1 MGYLKSHKSLIIAT
15 LGTLVYLVHHL
26 LETST
31 RFDDGW
37 VDTYNDSLVDIKDVT
52 TLMPFHLYDIE
63 ALIWYLKYSVNSDL
77 CQYLMADHKDTPV
90 TELETHRLA
99 VVNMDWDHI
108 KAVDL
113 YVVMSSCLPK
123 GGQVLSVSIYPSE
136 FGLKCMDIEA
146 VRGPTCLLA
155 DDEKHSDDEP
165 DPEVINEKLR
175 AYELN
180 KLRYYFAVAVF
191 DSSATANYVYNTLD
205 GTELTRTSNVFDL
218 RFIADT
224 MEFRH
229 PPRDATTEAPTAYKE
244 PDFHTLALQHSKVK
258 LTWEADEPQRLKTLR
273 RKFNADKLDDL
284 SEYLAVSSTDESDED
299 DNGDMI
305 ESNNDVGFSKDKRRK
320 YRDAERLR
328 ALLEP
333 NNSSDTDEGENNKD
347 MEITFNTDLEDLSK
361 RILEKKGKKV
371 ETVWEQLL
379 RRQIEKRK
387 ARKKRSKYSSDDD
400 GSDSRFNA
408 PSEQEDDFFVEESS
422 DIDMNTFSKEKVS
435 REKVKPKKEKNQSQ
449 QIEKKEQEASRAELE
464 LLFADDQGIDQG
476 PKGYN
481 MKSKKI
487 KGKNLKLISAEEK
500 LPNVDFSN
508 DPRFAS
514 LLTNHLYALD
524 PTDPQYKRSAAYA
537 RQQLTNRVPS
547 GESEINADQIKLIWL

>member
-273 RKFNADKLDDL
+273 RKFNADK
-284 SEYLAVSSTDESDED
+284 VC
-299 DNGDMI
+299 
-305 ESNNDVGFSKDKRRK
+305 
-320 YRDAERLR
+320 
-328 ALLEP
+328 
-333 NNSSDTDEGENNKD
+333 DTF
-347 MEITFNTDLEDLSK
+347 I
-361 RILEKKGKKV
+361 IL
-371 ETVWEQLL
+371 
-379 RRQIEKRK
+379 
-387 ARKKRSKYSSDDD
+387 
-400 GSDSRFNA
+400 
-408 PSEQEDDFFVEESS
+408 
-422 DIDMNTFSKEKVS
+422 
-435 REKVKPKKEKNQSQ
+435 
-449 QIEKKEQEASRAELE
+449 
-464 LLFADDQGIDQG
+464 
-476 PKGYN
+476 
-481 MKSKKI
+481 
-487 KGKNLKLISAEEK
+487 
-500 LPNVDFSN
+500 
-508 DPRFAS
+508 
-514 LLTNHLYALD
+514 
-524 PTDPQYKRSAAYA
+524 
-537 RQQLTNRVPS
+537 
-547 GESEINADQIKLIWL
+547 